1 MTSGR
6 KTVQIFLIFI
16 GIILILMTYFFYPK
30 LNEKIAKKQTT
41 QDKQIEMDT
50 SKTEERNSFEN
61 VEYRGLYN
69 FDSTFSVKSE
79 KAQILDEDPDLV
91 YMDKMKVTIHMND
104 GRVIVITSEK
114 GNYHKITNDC
124 IFFNNVKVT
133 DGETVIF
140 SENLDLLASED
151 FASIYNDVF
160 ITNDK
165 GSLAADKIDYNF
177 ETKFY
182 KVSMYDNKKVKMKII
197 R

>member
-1 MTSGR
+1 
-6 KTVQIFLIFI
+6 
-16 GIILILMTYFFYPK
+16 MTYFFYPK
-30 LNEKIAKKQTT
+30 LNEKIAKKHTT

-182 KVSMYDNKKVKMKII
+182 KVSMYNNKKVKMKII

>member
-1 MTSGR
+1 MTRRR

-30 LNEKIAKKQTT
+30 FNEKIAEKDAT
-41 QDKQIEMDT
+41 QEKQIETDT
-50 SKTEERNSFEN
+50 SETKASNSFEN

-79 KAQILDEDPDLV
+79 KAQVLNENPDLI
-91 YMDKMKVTIHMND
+91 YMDKMKVAIHMND
-104 GRVIVITSEK
+104 GIIIIITSEK
-114 GNYHKITNDC
+114 GSYHKVTNDC

-182 KVSMYDNKKVKMKII
+182 KVSMYNNKKVKMKII

>member
-1 MTSGR
+1 
-6 KTVQIFLIFI
+6 
-16 GIILILMTYFFYPK
+16 MTYFFYPK
-30 LNEKIAKKQTT
+30 FNEKIAKKDTAQN
-41 QDKQIEMDT
+41 KRIETDT
-50 SKTEERNSFEN
+50 LKSGESNTFEN
-61 VEYRGLYN
+61 VEYKGLFN
-69 FDSTFSVKSE
+69 FDSAFSVKSE
-79 KAQILDEDPDLV
+79 KAQILDENPDLV

-124 IFFNNVKVT
+124 IFFNNVKVA

-151 FASIYNDVF
+151 SASIYNDVF

-165 GSLAADKIDYNF
+165 GNLVADKIDYNF

-182 KVSMYDNKKVKMKII
+182 KISMFDNKKVKVKII

>member
-1 MTSGR
+1 MTSSR

-16 GIILILMTYFFYPK
+16 GIVLILMTYFFYPK
-30 LNEKIAKKQTT
+30 FNKKITKKDTA
-41 QDKQIEMDT
+41 QDKQIETDT
-50 SKTEERNSFEN
+50 LETEESNTFEN
-61 VEYRGLYN
+61 VEYRGLFN

-91 YMDKMKVTIHMND
+91 YMDKMKVTLHMKD
-104 GRVIVITSEK
+104 GRIVIITSDK
-114 GNYHKITNDC
+114 GTYNKVTTDC
-124 IFFNNVKVT
+124 IFFNNVKVA

-151 FASIYNDVF
+151 SASIYNDVF

-165 GSLAADKIDYNF
+165 DSLIADKIDYNF

-182 KVSMYDNKKVKMKII
+182 KVSMYDNKKVKVKVI

>member
-1 MTSGR
+1 
-6 KTVQIFLIFI
+6 
-16 GIILILMTYFFYPK
+16 MTYFFYPK
-30 LNEKIAKKQTT
+30 FNKKITKKDTA
-41 QDKQIEMDT
+41 QDKQIETDT
-50 SKTEERNSFEN
+50 LETEESNTFEN
-61 VEYRGLYN
+61 VEYRGLFN

-91 YMDKMKVTIHMND
+91 YVDKMKVTLHMKD
-104 GRVIVITSEK
+104 GRIVIITSDK
-114 GNYHKITNDC
+114 GTYDKITTDC
-124 IFFNNVKVT
+124 IFFNNVKVA

-151 FASIYNDVF
+151 SASIYNDVF

-165 GSLAADKIDYNF
+165 GSLIADKIDYNF

-182 KVSMYDNKKVKMKII
+182 KVSMYDNKKVKVKVI

>member
-30 LNEKIAKKQTT
+30 LNEKIAKKHTT

>member
-30 LNEKIAKKQTT
+30 FNEKIAKKDTAQN
-41 QDKQIEMDT
+41 KRIETDT
-50 SKTEERNSFEN
+50 LKSGESNTFEN
-61 VEYRGLYN
+61 VEYKGLFN
-69 FDSTFSVKSE
+69 FDSAFSVKSE
-79 KAQILDEDPDLV
+79 KAQILDENPDLV
-91 YMDKMKVTIHMND
+91 YMDKMKVTIHMKD
-104 GRVIVITSEK
+104 GRIVIITSDK
-114 GNYHKITNDC
+114 GNYDKITTDC
-124 IFFNNVKVT
+124 NFFNNVKVA

-151 FASIYNDVF
+151 SASIYNDVF

-165 GSLAADKIDYNF
+165 GNLVADKIDYNF

-182 KVSMYDNKKVKMKII
+182 KVSMFDNKKVKVKII

>member
-1 MTSGR
+1 
-6 KTVQIFLIFI
+6 
-16 GIILILMTYFFYPK
+16 MTYFFYPK
-30 LNEKIAKKQTT
+30 FNKKITKKDTA
-41 QDKQIEMDT
+41 QDKQIETDT
-50 SKTEERNSFEN
+50 LETEESNTFEN
-61 VEYRGLYN
+61 VEYRGLFN

-91 YMDKMKVTIHMND
+91 YMDKMKVTLHMKD
-104 GRVIVITSEK
+104 GRIVIITSDK
-114 GNYHKITNDC
+114 GTYNKVTTDC
-124 IFFNNVKVT
+124 IFFNNVKVA

-151 FASIYNDVF
+151 SASIYNDVF

-165 GSLAADKIDYNF
+165 DSLIADKIDYNF

-182 KVSMYDNKKVKMKII
+182 KVSMYDNKKVKVKVI